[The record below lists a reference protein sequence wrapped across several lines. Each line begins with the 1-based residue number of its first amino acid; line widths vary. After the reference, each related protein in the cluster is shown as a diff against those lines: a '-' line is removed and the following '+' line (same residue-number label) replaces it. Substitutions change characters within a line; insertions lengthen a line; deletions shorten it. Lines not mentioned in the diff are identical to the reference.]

1 MDKLKNRR
9 VATYEY
15 INRYAGVP
23 YYFDPDRQRDVFG
36 IGKQIRKDLPYFSHE
51 TKPGDTLDSLALT
64 YYNNPTFWWAIAYFN
79 NILDPF
85 INLHKTMPS
94 VKIPNISSIV
104 FENARG
110 D

>member
-23 YYFDPDRQRDVFG
+23 YYFDTEKRRDVFG
-36 IGKQIRKDLPYFSHE
+36 IGKQISKDLPYFLYE
-51 TKPGDTLDSLALT
+51 LKAGDTLDSLALT

-85 INLHKTMPS
+85 VELSKTRAS

-104 FENARG
+104 FENTRG
-110 D
+110 G